1 MGPGDPFAGSTSPA
15 SEQTDAIP
23 DTLPEQSTMIQAP
36 VLKMKELYI
45 LGGLLLGILFG
56 IGLLVWGWIK
66 MLLILT
72 CGAIGAFIAWAVY
85 EITSGNLDFG
95 GAWRALRNK

>member
-1 MGPGDPFAGSTSPA
+1 MGPGDPFAGRFPPA

-23 DTLPEQSTMIQAP
+23 DTLPEQSTMRQAP
-36 VLKMKELYI
+36 VLNMKELSI
-45 LGGLLLGILFG
+45 LSGLLLGILFG

-66 MLLILT
+66 MLLILI
-72 CGAIGAFIAWAVY
+72 CGATGAFIAWAVY
-85 EITSGNLDFG
+85 EIASGNLDFG